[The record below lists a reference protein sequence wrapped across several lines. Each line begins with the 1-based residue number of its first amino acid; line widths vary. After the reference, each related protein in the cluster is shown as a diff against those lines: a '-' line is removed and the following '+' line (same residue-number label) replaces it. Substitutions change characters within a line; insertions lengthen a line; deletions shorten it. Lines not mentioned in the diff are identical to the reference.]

1 MAEPNLN
8 PLPMTS
14 APSPAY
20 DLLPARAGGP
30 QLPLV
35 IDSPH
40 SWPDWPEDVPTLA
53 PWAAIQSSW
62 DAHVDAIWAQAV
74 AGRAPVL
81 SARFHRSLIDANRAR
96 DDIDPAM
103 LDAPWPGPLAPSD
116 KSERG
121 FGLIRRLALP
131 GVPMYHQ
138 ALPVSEVERRIKVCY
153 DPYHAALAALIEG
166 TQQRFGHCLH
176 LDCHSMKSV
185 GNAMNLDAGRAR
197 PDVVVSDLHGQSA
210 ATEVTQAVAALLRA
224 QGLCVSIND
233 PYEGAELIRRHGQPK
248 RHCHSLQIELN
259 RALYMDES
267 LCTLTPGHGLL
278 VQALRRMLEALAGE
292 LPTLLQAPI
301 QPLLAPPE
309 TP

>member
-1 MAEPNLN
+1 MNLL
-8 PLPMTS
+8 PLKS
-14 APSPAY
+14 GPSPAC
-20 DLLPARAGGP
+20 DLLPARPDAP
-30 QLPLV
+30 HLPLV

-40 SWPDWPEDVPTLA
+40 SWPHWPAEVATLA
-53 PWAAIQSSW
+53 PWAAIRTSW
-62 DAHVDAIWAQAV
+62 DAHVDALWAQAV
-74 AGRAPVL
+74 NGRAPVL

-138 ALPVSEVERRIKVCY
+138 ALAVSEVERRISTCY
-153 DPYHAALAALIEG
+153 DPYHATLAALIDD
-166 TQQRFGHCLH
+166 TRQRFGHCLH

-185 GNAMNLDAGRAR
+185 GNAMNHDAGRAR
-197 PDVVVSDLHGQSA
+197 PDVVVSDLHGHSA
-210 ATEVTQAVAALLRA
+210 APAVTQAVAAGLRA

-233 PYEGAELIRRHGQPK
+233 PYEGAELIRRHGQPA

-259 RALYMDES
+259 RALYMDET

-278 VQALRRMLEALAGE
+278 VQALRHMLDSLSGE
-292 LPTLLQAPI
+292 LNDLLQTPLKPTSAPT
-301 QPLLAPPE
+301 E
-309 TP
+309 TS